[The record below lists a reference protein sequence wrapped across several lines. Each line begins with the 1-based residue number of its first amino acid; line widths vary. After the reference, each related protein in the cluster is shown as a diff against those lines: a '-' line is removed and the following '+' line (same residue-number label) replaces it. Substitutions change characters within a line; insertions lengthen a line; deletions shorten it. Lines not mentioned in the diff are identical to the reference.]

1 MPNSPKLIT
10 LVKYGYKFKNNL
22 IIALEAKYTSQTL
35 IDDPLR
41 LITTGFVPLFSVPDT
56 FKIKPYVLANLTVNY
71 FIDKNSYI
79 TLYVNNLFNEKFY
92 YPVSYSLNA
101 SVTKYPGYKRNLYLG
116 ITYNF

>member
-1 MPNSPKLIT
+1 MQLNLLIS
-10 LVKYGYKFKNNL
+10 
-22 IIALEAKYTSQTL
+22 IALETKYTSQTL
-35 IDDPLR
+35 IDDARR
-41 LITTGFVPLFSVPDT
+41 LIATGYAPLFPVPDN
-56 FKIKPYVLANLTVNY
+56 FKIKPYLLANLTVNY

-101 SVTKYPGYKRNLYLG
+101 PVTKYPGHKRNLYLG